1 MKKSIYFVF
10 IAVIFS
16 ACSLTP
22 KLENENYSQIQEMF
36 VNNCQSKKTQQ
47 FYGDLCAQA
56 QTTADFKTFVK
67 NNFVLEK
74 LESDEALLTG
84 YYEPELHGSLTCS
97 KVYKYP
103 IYGTPKDLV
112 SIDLSS
118 LYPKLK
124 NYRLRGRLQD
134 NRLIPYYSRQELH
147 QIDVNAEVIAYT
159 DSKIDL
165 FFLEVQGSGRIKLE
179 NGDTLFVGYAN
190 QNGQPYKS
198 IGKYLVKLGEISQKD
213 ISLQSIREWFKE
225 HPSRVDEIMNYNP
238 SVVFFR
244 VREQGATGSLGV
256 ELTPMR
262 SVAVDKQYISLGSML
277 YLSAKSDSV
286 DFNRIVF
293 AQDTGGAIKG
303 EVRADIF
310 LGFGENAGKIAG
322 ELKAPLELWIFKP
335 KKRED

>member
-1 MKKSIYFVF
+1 MKKSIYF
-10 IAVIFS
+10 IVITVLFS
-16 ACSLTP
+16 ACSFTP
-22 KLENENYSQIQEMF
+22 KLENENFSQVQEMF
-36 VNNCQSKKTQQ
+36 IKSCQSNKTQQ
-47 FYGDLCAQA
+47 LYGDLCEKSKI
-56 QTTADFKTFVK
+56 TTNFKTFVK
-67 NNFVLEK
+67 ENFVLEK
-74 LESDEALLTG
+74 LEADESLLTG
-84 YYEPELHGSLTCS
+84 YYEPELHGSLI
-97 KVYKYP
+97 KNEVYKYP
-103 IYGTPKDLV
+103 IYNTPKDLV
-112 SIDLSS
+112 SVNLSS

-134 NRLIPYYSRQELH
+134 NKVIPYYSRQELGKRV
-147 QIDVNAEVIAYT
+147 INAEIIAYT

-179 NGDTLFVGYAN
+179 DGTTLFIGYAN

-198 IGKYLVKLGEISQKD
+198 IGKYLVTLGEISQED
-213 ISLQSIREWFKE
+213 ISLQSIRLWFKE
-225 HPSRVDEIMNYNP
+225 HPSRVDDILNHNS

-244 VREQGATGSLGV
+244 VREQGATGSLGI

-262 SVAVDKQYISLGSML
+262 SIAVDRRYIPLGSML
-277 YLSAKSDSV
+277 YLSAKSETI

-303 EVRADIF
+303 KVRADMF

-322 ELKAPLELWIFKP
+322 ELKAPLHLWIFQP